1 MSNYLKIFLRGSAI
15 SLLGAG
21 CLGVANYLIR
31 RILCN
36 GMSLEDYGT
45 FYSIFALFSLVFGF
59 TDLGLTQS
67 GTVMIASAADDHS
80 RRDTVFSQLFFIK
93 SVLAVLCAGGFVL
106 YYLPR
111 QAEVNLIFIL
121 LFLAYFVIQ
130 IIIGTLQALW
140 GGQKKY
146 SVQQAGYLAVALLI
160 LAALCISGN
169 MKLEAVGFCYI
180 FPVIIVLFGGLA
192 LSRYCNLGRLIFRI
206 DKDVCRQLLTTGT
219 VVAITTTLLS
229 VMYYMDTIMLHS
241 LRGAESAGLYNVA
254 LPIMQIVQACM
265 VFPAVFLPIAVDMS
279 KNKDYTNLLRF
290 VRNALFLAL
299 AALVPVGIFFH
310 YSSPWLIGFLF
321 NRQYT
326 AAANA
331 TTLLCLGLVFFTL
344 GNFLFQIMLSL
355 KKSATMAVIAAIATV
370 CNLLLNYFMIKSHGV
385 NGAATAT
392 LASYAIFSLLSY
404 AALEY
409 NLRKMKKYESEF

>member
-67 GTVMIASAADDHS
+67 GTVMIASASDHT
-80 RRDTVFSQLFFIK
+80 RRNTVFSQLFFIK
-93 SVLAVLCAGGFVL
+93 SILAVLCAGGFVL

-111 QAEVNLIFIL
+111 QAEVNFIFIL

-160 LAALCISGN
+160 LTALCISGN
-169 MKLEAVGFCYI
+169 MKLEAVGFCYLI
-180 FPVIIVLFGGLA
+180 PVIVVLFGGLA
-192 LSRYCNLGRLIFRI
+192 ISGFCNFGKLIFKV
-206 DKDVCRQLLTTGT
+206 DKNVCRQLLTTGT

-229 VMYYMDTIMLHS
+229 VMYYMDTIMLNS
-241 LRGAESAGLYNVA
+241 LCGAESAGLYNVA

-279 KNKDYTNLLRF
+279 KNRD
-290 VRNALFLAL
+290 
-299 AALVPVGIFFH
+299 
-310 YSSPWLIGFLF
+310 
-321 NRQYT
+321 
-326 AAANA
+326 
-331 TTLLCLGLVFFTL
+331 
-344 GNFLFQIMLSL
+344 
-355 KKSATMAVIAAIATV
+355 
-370 CNLLLNYFMIKSHGV
+370 
-385 NGAATAT
+385 
-392 LASYAIFSLLSY
+392 
-404 AALEY
+404 
-409 NLRKMKKYESEF
+409 